1 VKGPD
6 KVLNLGKTA
15 GGRHDH
21 LPKWQA
27 LLRPVARMGLKTSSP
42 DSDPAKLREVRDFG
56 SNPGALRMFVYL
68 PPHFARNSPLVVVLH
83 GCAQTAASYDHGAG
97 WSTLADR
104 LGFALVLPEQQRSNN
119 PNLCFNWFQTED
131 TRRGQGEALSIR
143 QMVEK
148 MVLEHGIDRHR
159 IYVTGLSA
167 GGAMTSVMLAT
178 YPDVFAGGAIVAGL
192 PYGAASNVK
201 EAFETMFQSPQRPAT
216 EWGKLVREASAHAG
230 PWPRVSVWHG
240 GADATVIPSNAIE
253 IVKQWTDVHGLPGA
267 PTIGN
272 IVDGY
277 PRQAWCNGAGEEL
290 IESYTIP
297 DMAHGT
303 PLAVGNDADQCGAA
317 GAFLL
322 DVGISSSYHIA
333 KFWGIA
339 GTARVAAHEAADE
352 ASSTAAGKRAGPNA
366 KPAQAGSAGGS
377 FSLPANIRA
386 IITQALTA
394 AGLTK
399 AP

>member
-1 VKGPD
+1 
-6 KVLNLGKTA
+6 
-15 GGRHDH
+15 
-21 LPKWQA
+21 
-27 LLRPVARMGLKTSSP
+27 
-42 DSDPAKLREVRDFG
+42 
-56 SNPGALRMFVYL
+56 MFVHL
-68 PPHFARNSPLVVVLH
+68 PPHFARKSPLVVVLH
-83 GCAQTAASYDHGAG
+83 GCTQTAESYDHGAG

-104 LGFALVLPEQQRSNN
+104 YGFALVLPEQQRSNN

-131 TRRGQGEALSIR
+131 TQRGQGEALSIR

-148 MVLEHGIDRHR
+148 MVLDHGIDRHR
-159 IYVTGLSA
+159 VYVTGLSA

-178 YPDVFAGGAIVAGL
+178 YPDVFAGGAIIAGL

-201 EAFETMFQSPQRPAT
+201 EAFETMFQSPQRPAP
-216 EWGKLVREASAHAG
+216 EWGKLVREACAHAG

-253 IVKQWTDVHGLPGA
+253 IVKQWTDVHRLPSA
-267 PTIGN
+267 PTSEN
-272 IVDGY
+272 IVDGF
-277 PRQAWCNGAGEEL
+277 PRQVWSNGTGEEL

-339 GTARVAAHEAADE
+339 GSARVDSHAVSHEARDQA
-352 ASSTAAGKRAGPNA
+352 APTSAGKRADRA
-366 KPAQAGSAGGS
+366 AEPAYAGSAGG

-386 IITQALTA
+386 VITQALEA
-394 AGLTK
+394 AGLSK
-399 AP
+399 SR